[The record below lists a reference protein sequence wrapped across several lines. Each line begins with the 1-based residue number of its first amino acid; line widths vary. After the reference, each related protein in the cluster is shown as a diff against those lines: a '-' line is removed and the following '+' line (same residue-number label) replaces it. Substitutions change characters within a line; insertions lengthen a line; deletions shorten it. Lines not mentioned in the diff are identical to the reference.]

1 MKDTSSG
8 ALGIFGLIGAVVLFL
23 ILRKI
28 FPVLSLILMTISGIF
43 LLLILLL
50 VVLVIYF
57 SRQKPKEKKGSS
69 TSPDGE
75 DILTKGHHKL
85 MEIRRLRMQIRSRR
99 IREESEEICRIADKI
114 LRTLKSQ
121 PEDIPVMRQF
131 FNYYLPTLG
140 NILLRYEKI
149 EKSGVPAKEMEE
161 KVIDCLGNIKSAMDK
176 QYVNLFNDD
185 ILDLSVEME
194 VLTQACKRDGLL
206 TDEDIQNNKEGI
218 TLTL

>member
-8 ALGIFGLIGAVVLFL
+8 ALGIFGLIGAVILFL

-28 FPVLSLILMTISGIF
+28 FPALSLILMIISGIF
-43 LLLILLL
+43 LLLLLLL

-57 SRQKPKEKKGSS
+57 SRQKPKEKNGSS
-69 TSPDGE
+69 TSPDGG
-75 DILTKGHHKL
+75 DILTGGHHKL
-85 MEIRRLRMQIRSRR
+85 MEIRRLQMKIKSRR
-99 IREESEEICRIADKI
+99 IREESEEICRTADKI

-121 PEDIPVMRQF
+121 PEDIPVVRQF

-140 NILLRYEKI
+140 NILVRYEKI

-161 KVIDCLGNIKSAMDK
+161 KVIACLENIKSAMDK